1 MADLFIIVYPLS
13 FIPQIHFIKHH
24 ARIRPLALPNTLRD
38 KSGPIMRHN
47 KICYYLG
54 IKANKFKATTFY
66 HEDRC
71 ELATAVGGIGTGSE

>member
-13 FIPQIHFIKHH
+13 FITQIYFIKHH

-38 KSGPIMRHN
+38 KSGPIMRHEE
-47 KICYYLG
+47 ICYYLG
-54 IKANKFKATTFY
+54 IKADEFKATTLN

-71 ELATAVGGIGTGSE
+71 ELTTAVGGIWAGCE